1 MNKNSDWTIE
11 RKEDEKYGKTVKY
24 MKYKK
29 KKKGNIWDWIYRTR
43 EEKIV
48 KEIIFEEIISKTW

>member
-1 MNKNSDWTIE
+1 
-11 RKEDEKYGKTVKY
+11 
-24 MKYKK
+24 MKRQLSIWNTKR
-29 KKKGNIWDWIYRTR
+29 KKGNIWDWIDRTR